1 MTLVD
6 EVKAR
11 LTIVDVVSDYV
22 ALENLSSRTPK
33 ALCPFHDERTPSFSI
48 SLEHDSWRCW
58 GACGVGG
65 GIFDFVMRADGI
77 EFKEALEKLALKA
90 GIEPQRHSREGG
102 NPEGR
107 GRTRSAALHEVNQI
121 AEDFFT
127 RQLEGAQ
134 GQEALA
140 YLESRGIDAQTAR
153 RRGIGYAP
161 GGVNS
166 LIAYLK
172 SIAADSQAV
181 VQSGLVVKGS
191 DDAWRDMFTNRITIA
206 IRDPRGNV
214 IGFGARAMGD
224 AQPKYLNTHET
235 SIFNKSKILYGM
247 HWASDPIRASG
258 RAIVVEG
265 YMDVIAAQERGFK
278 NVVACM
284 GTAVTSQQLQ
294 TISTVLPDDS
304 DNPPSIVLCLDADE
318 AGQQATLRGLQVAL
332 SEFGRRTTTQTNSR
346 RVPID
351 IRIAS
356 PVVSEHGEAKDP
368 DEAIRNNGAEW
379 IASIDQADE
388 IIDFVIRTSLS
399 SHNTATENG
408 LDAALN
414 EVEPYFESIPPHTI
428 REQRK
433 LNSLGEQLGI
443 AIDDM
448 IHVLTRKRSARETV
462 QNASNPDTNSH
473 RSPTRRTGTTRPAI
487 PVATAAIQARWE
499 SDLLA
504 CMLQYDYAID
514 HAANVE
520 PYHFT
525 DPVRRRVFQELRIA
539 GNLEGCVGRIESD
552 IEAISL
558 VNRLKEIPLSPTDE
572 TIEDQAAIIQIAE
585 TCAKRTRREYL
596 TRTKKREVQLAKEN
610 GNMFREEDMITA
622 VQTNREIRELANPQH
637 AAPTH

>member
-65 GIFDFVMRADGI
+65 GMFDFVMRADGI

-90 GIEPQRHSREGG
+90 GIEPNFKDEHSDNR
-102 NPEGR
+102 R
-107 GRTRSAALHEVNQI
+107 RSRSAALHEVNQI

-181 VQSGLVVKGS
+181 VQSGLVVKGN

-247 HWASDPIRASG
+247 HWASDAIRASG

-284 GTAVTSQQLQ
+284 GTAVTAQQLQ
-294 TISTVLPDDS
+294 TISTALPDDP

-346 RVPID
+346 RAPID

-414 EVEPYFESIPPHTI
+414 EVEPYFENMPPHTI

-433 LNSLGEQLGI
+433 LNSLGERLGI
-443 AIDDM
+443 AVDDM

-462 QNASNPDTNSH
+462 QNASNPDNNSR
-473 RSPTRRTGTTRPAI
+473 RSPTRRTGTTRPAM
-487 PVATAAIQARWE
+487 PVAAAAIQARWE

-552 IEAISL
+552 IEALSL
-558 VNRLKEIPLSPTDE
+558 VNRLKEVPLSPTDE

-637 AAPTH
+637 AAPSH

>member
-65 GIFDFVMRADGI
+65 GMFDFVMRADGI

-90 GIEPQRHSREGG
+90 GIEPNFKDEYSDNRRRS
-102 NPEGR
+102 
-107 GRTRSAALHEVNQI
+107 RSAALHEVNQI

-134 GQEALA
+134 GQEALT
-140 YLESRGIDAQTAR
+140 YLEARGIDAQTAR

-181 VQSGLVVKGS
+181 VQSGLVVKGN

-247 HWASDPIRASG
+247 HWASDAIRASG

-294 TISTVLPDDS
+294 TISTVLPDDP
-304 DNPPSIVLCLDADE
+304 DNPPSVVLCLDADE

-332 SEFGRRTTTQTNSR
+332 SEFGRRTTTQTNNR
-346 RVPID
+346 HAPID

-356 PVVSEHGEAKDP
+356 PVVSEHGEPKDP
-368 DEAIRNNGAEW
+368 DEAIRNNGSEW

-388 IIDFVIRTSLS
+388 IIDFAIRTSLG

-414 EVEPYFESIPPHTI
+414 GIEPYFESIPPHTI

-433 LNSLGEQLGI
+433 LNGLGEQLGI
-443 AIDDM
+443 AVDDM

-462 QNASNPDTNSH
+462 QNASNPDTNS
-473 RSPTRRTGTTRPAI
+473 RRNPTRRTGTTRPAI

-525 DPVRRRVFQELRIA
+525 DPVRKRVFQELRIA

-552 IEAISL
+552 IEALSL
-558 VNRLKEIPLSPTDE
+558 VNRLKEVPLSPTDE

-585 TCAKRTRREYL
+585 RCAKRTRREYL

>member
-22 ALENLSSRTPK
+22 ALENISSRTPK
-33 ALCPFHDERTPSFSI
+33 ALCPFHDERTPSFSL

-58 GACGVGG
+58 GACGVRGG
-65 GIFDFVMRADGI
+65 MFDFVMRADGI

-90 GIEPQRHSREGG
+90 GIEPNFRDDY
-102 NPEGR
+102 PENRRR
-107 GRTRSAALHEVNQI
+107 GRSSALHEVNQI
-121 AEDFFT
+121 AEEFFT

-134 GQEALA
+134 GEEALA

-166 LIAYLK
+166 LIAYIK

-181 VQSGLVVKGS
+181 VQSGLIAKGN

-235 SIFNKSKILYGM
+235 AIFNKSKILYGM
-247 HWASDPIRASG
+247 HWASDAIRASG

-294 TISTVLPDDS
+294 AISTVLPDDP
-304 DNPPSIVLCLDADE
+304 DNPPSVVLCLDADE
-318 AGQQATLRGLQVAL
+318 AGQRATLRGLQTAL
-332 SEFGRRTTTQTNSR
+332 SEFARRSATQTNSR
-346 RVPID
+346 RSPID

-356 PVVSEHGEAKDP
+356 PVVSEHGEPKDP

-379 IASIDQADE
+379 IAAIDQADE
-388 IIDFVIRTSLS
+388 IIDFVIRASLG
-399 SHNTATENG
+399 SHNATTETG
-408 LDAALN
+408 LEAALN
-414 EVEPYFESIPPHTI
+414 EIEPYFESIPPHTI

-433 LNSLGEQLGI
+433 LNALGDQLGL
-443 AIDDM
+443 DVEDLT
-448 IHVLTRKRSARETV
+448 HVLTRKRSARETIHA
-462 QNASNPDTNSH
+462 ASNPDRNYH
-473 RSPTRRTGTTRPAI
+473 RHRNRRSSDNRPVI
-487 PVATAAIQARWE
+487 PVPAVAIQARWE

-520 PYHFT
+520 PHHFT
-525 DPVRRRVFQELRIA
+525 DPVRMRVFETLRAVASIDECLA
-539 GNLEGCVGRIESD
+539 RIEGD
-552 IEAISL
+552 DEALNLI
-558 VNRLKEIPLSPTDE
+558 NRLMQIPLSPTDE
-572 TIEDQAAIIQIAE
+572 TVEDQAAIIQIAE

-596 TRTKKREVQLAKEN
+596 TRNKKREVQLAKEN
-610 GNMFREEDMITA
+610 GNMFSEEDMITA
-622 VQTNREIRELANPQH
+622 VQTNREIRELAKPQH
-637 AAPTH
+637 AAPSH

>member
-1 MTLVD
+1 MISSHPITKKSAQSAVHTTRRKLPFRPQKTPLLSSKPRLYFLTHKRASTLREHQDTTFRSSQTGDGRCRQPVRQWRGEQMTLVD

-65 GIFDFVMRADGI
+65 GMFDFVMRADGI

-90 GIEPQRHSREGG
+90 GIEPNFKDEHSDNR
-102 NPEGR
+102 R
-107 GRTRSAALHEVNQI
+107 RSRSAALHEVNQI

-127 RQLEGAQ
+127 RQLEGTQ

-181 VQSGLVVKGS
+181 VQSGLVVKGN
-191 DDAWRDMFTNRITIA
+191 DDTWRDMFTNRITIA

-214 IGFGARAMGD
+214 IGFGARAMND

-247 HWASDPIRASG
+247 HWASDAIRASG

-294 TISTVLPDDS
+294 TISTFLPDDP

-332 SEFGRRTTTQTNSR
+332 SEFGRRTTTQANSR
-346 RVPID
+346 RAPID

-408 LDAALN
+408 LDVALN
-414 EVEPYFESIPPHTI
+414 EVEPYFENIPPHTI

-433 LNSLGEQLGI
+433 LSGLGEQLGI
-443 AIDDM
+443 AVDDM

-462 QNASNPDTNSH
+462 QNTSNSDNNS
-473 RSPTRRTGTTRPAI
+473 RRNPTRRTGTTRPAI

-525 DPVRRRVFQELRIA
+525 DPVRRRVF
-539 GNLEGCVGRIESD
+539 
-552 IEAISL
+552 
-558 VNRLKEIPLSPTDE
+558 
-572 TIEDQAAIIQIAE
+572 
-585 TCAKRTRREYL
+585 
-596 TRTKKREVQLAKEN
+596 
-610 GNMFREEDMITA
+610 
-622 VQTNREIRELANPQH
+622 
-637 AAPTH
+637 

>member
-33 ALCPFHDERTPSFSI
+33 ALCPFHEERTPSFSL

-65 GIFDFVMRADGI
+65 DMFSFVMRADGI

-102 NPEGR
+102 NPDGR
-107 GRTRSAALHEVNQI
+107 GRSRSAALYEVNLI
-121 AEDFFT
+121 AEEFFT

-140 YLESRGIDAQTAR
+140 YLESRCIDAQSAR

-181 VQSGLVVKGS
+181 VQSGLITRGN

-235 SIFNKSKILYGM
+235 TIFNKSKILYGM
-247 HWASDPIRASG
+247 HWASDAIRASG

-294 TISTVLPDDS
+294 TISTVLPDDP
-304 DNPPSIVLCLDADE
+304 DNPPSVVLCLDADE

-332 SEFGRRTTTQTNSR
+332 SEFGRRTATQTNTR
-346 RVPID
+346 RAPID

-356 PVVSEHGEAKDP
+356 PVVSEHGEPKDP
-368 DEAIRNNGAEW
+368 DEAIRYNGAEW
-379 IASIDQADE
+379 IATIDQADE

-414 EVEPYFESIPPHTI
+414 EIEPYFESIPPHTI

-433 LNSLGEQLGI
+433 LNSLGERLGI
-443 AIDDM
+443 AVDDM
-448 IHVLTRKRSARETV
+448 IYVLTRKRSARETV
-462 QNASNPDTNSH
+462 QTASNPDSNS
-473 RSPTRRTGTTRPAI
+473 RRNPTRRTGAARPAI
-487 PVATAAIQARWE
+487 SVAAAAIQARWE

-525 DPVRRRVFQELRIA
+525 DPVRQRVFEELRIA
-539 GNLEGCVGRIESD
+539 GNLEECVGRIERD
-552 IEAISL
+552 IEALSL

-596 TRTKKREVQLAKEN
+596 TRNKKREVQLAKEN

-637 AAPTH
+637 AAPSH

>member
-22 ALENLSSRTPK
+22 ALENISSRTPK
-33 ALCPFHDERTPSFSI
+33 ALCPFHDERTPSFSL

-58 GACGVGG
+58 GACGIGG
-65 GIFDFVMRADGI
+65 GMFDFVMKAEGI

-102 NPEGR
+102 NPEGK
-107 GRTRSAALHEVNQI
+107 GRTRSAALHQVNQI
-121 AEDFFT
+121 AEEFFT
-127 RQLEGAQ
+127 RQLEGEQ
-134 GQEALA
+134 GKEALA
-140 YLESRGIDAQTAR
+140 YLESRGIDSQTAR

-181 VQSGLVVKGS
+181 VQSGLIVKGN
-191 DDAWRDMFTNRITIA
+191 DDTWRDMFINRITIA

-235 SIFNKSKILYGM
+235 TIFSKSSVLYGM
-247 HWASDPIRASG
+247 HWASDAIRASS
-258 RAIVVEG
+258 RVIVVEG

-294 TISTVLPDDS
+294 TISTALPDDP

-318 AGQQATLRGLQVAL
+318 AGQQATLRGLQAAL
-332 SEFGRRTTTQTNSR
+332 FEFGRRTDMQTNSQR
-346 RVPID
+346 APID

-356 PVVSEHGEAKDP
+356 PVVSEHGEPKDP
-368 DEAIRNNGAEW
+368 DEAIRNNSAEW
-379 IASIDQADE
+379 IASIDHADE
-388 IIDFVIRTSLS
+388 IIDFVIRASLS
-399 SHNTATENG
+399 RHNTANENG
-408 LDAALN
+408 IDAALN
-414 EVEPYFESIPPHTI
+414 EIEPYFESIPPNTI

-433 LNSLGEQLGI
+433 LNGLGEQLGI
-443 AIDDM
+443 AVDDV

-462 QNASNPDTNSH
+462 LNASKPDNNLRRAT
-473 RSPTRRTGTTRPAI
+473 TRRTGTTRTAI
-487 PVATAAIQARWE
+487 PVASAGIQARWE

-514 HAANVE
+514 HVANVE
-520 PYHFT
+520 AYHFT
-525 DPVRRRVFQELRIA
+525 DPVRRRIYQEIRIA
-539 GNLEGCVGRIESD
+539 GSIEALVGRIEGD
-552 IEAISL
+552 AEALSL

-596 TRTKKREVQLAKEN
+596 TRNKKREVQLAKEN
-610 GNMFREEDMITA
+610 GNIFREEDMITA
-622 VQTNREIRELANPQH
+622 VRTNREIRELANPQY
-637 AAPTH
+637 AAPSH

>member
-33 ALCPFHDERTPSFSI
+33 ALCPFHDERTPSFSL
-48 SLEHDSWRCW
+48 SLEHDTWRCW

-65 GIFDFVMRADGI
+65 GMFDFVMRADGI

-90 GIEPQRHSREGG
+90 GIEPNFRDDYTDKRQRS
-102 NPEGR
+102 
-107 GRTRSAALHEVNQI
+107 RSATLYEVNLI
-121 AEDFFT
+121 AEEFFT

-134 GQEALA
+134 GQDAFG

-166 LIAYLK
+166 LLAYLK

-181 VQSGLVVKGS
+181 VQSGLVVKGN
-191 DDAWRDMFTNRITIA
+191 DDKWRDMFTNRITIA

-224 AQPKYLNTHET
+224 APPKYLNTHET
-235 SIFNKSKILYGM
+235 SIFNKSNTLYGM
-247 HWASDPIRASG
+247 HWASDAIRASG

-284 GTAVTSQQLQ
+284 GTAVTSEQLQ
-294 TISTVLPDDS
+294 TISTVLPNDS
-304 DNPPSIVLCLDADE
+304 DNPSSVVLCLDADE
-318 AGQQATLRGLQVAL
+318 AGQRATLRGLQVAL
-332 SEFGRRTTTQTNSR
+332 SEFGRRTATQINSR
-346 RVPID
+346 RASID
-351 IRIAS
+351 IRVAS
-356 PVVSEHGEAKDP
+356 PIVSEHGESKDP

-388 IIDFVIRTSLS
+388 IIDFVIRTSLN

-408 LDAALN
+408 LDAVLN
-414 EVEPYFESIPPHTI
+414 EIEPYFESIPPHKI
-428 REQRK
+428 PELRK
-433 LNSLGEQLGI
+433 FNRLGAQLDIGVE
-443 AIDDM
+443 DM
-448 IHVLTRKRSARETV
+448 IRVLTMKRSAREPV
-462 QNASNPDTNSH
+462 PNASNPDRDRPRTS
-473 RSPTRRTGTTRPAI
+473 TRRTGATRSASLI
-487 PVATAAIQARWE
+487 ASAAIQARWE

-520 PYHFT
+520 AYHFT
-525 DPVRRRVFQELRIA
+525 DPVRRRVFEELRIA
-539 GNLEGCVGRIESD
+539 GNLEGCVGRIEDD
-552 IEAISL
+552 IEALSL
-558 VNRLKEIPLSPTDE
+558 VNRLKETPLSPTDE
-572 TIEDQAAIIQIAE
+572 TIEDQAAIIQIVE

-596 TRTKKREVQLAKEN
+596 TRTKKREVRLAKEN
-610 GNMFREEDMITA
+610 GNMFREEDMIIA
-622 VQTNREIRELANPQH
+622 VQTNREIRELVKPQH
-637 AAPTH
+637 GAPSH

>member
-22 ALENLSSRTPK
+22 ALENISSRTPK
-33 ALCPFHDERTPSFSI
+33 ALCPFHDERTPSFSL

-65 GIFDFVMRADGI
+65 GMFDFVIRADGI

-90 GIEPQRHSREGG
+90 GIEPNFRDDY
-102 NPEGR
+102 PENRRR
-107 GRTRSAALHEVNQI
+107 GRSSALHEVNQI
-121 AEDFFT
+121 AEEFFT

-134 GQEALA
+134 GEEALA

-181 VQSGLVVKGS
+181 VQSGLIAKGN

-224 AQPKYLNTHET
+224 VQPKYLNTHET
-235 SIFNKSKILYGM
+235 AIFNKSKILYGM
-247 HWASDPIRASG
+247 HWASDAIRASG
-258 RAIVVEG
+258 RVIVVEG

-284 GTAVTSQQLQ
+284 GAAVTSQQLQ
-294 TISTVLPDDS
+294 AISTVLPDDP
-304 DNPPSIVLCLDADE
+304 DNPPSVILCLDADE
-318 AGQQATLRGLQVAL
+318 AGQQATLRGLQTAE
-332 SEFGRRTTTQTNSR
+332 SEFGRTTF
-346 RVPID
+346 D
-351 IRIAS
+351 ILIAS
-356 PVVSEHGEAKDP
+356 PVVSEHGEPKDP
-368 DEAIRNNGAEW
+368 DEAIRNNSAEW
-379 IASIDQADE
+379 VASIEQAVE
-388 IIDFVIRTSLS
+388 ILDFRIRASLRN
-399 SHNTATENG
+399 HDATTEIG
-408 LDAALN
+408 RDAALN
-414 EVEPYFESIPPHTI
+414 EIATFFKEIPPNTI

-433 LNSLGEQLGI
+433 LESLAHELSMDRDYLQN
-443 AIDDM
+443 
-448 IHVLTRKRSARETV
+448 VLKLKKSASETLKK
-462 QNASNPDTNSH
+462 ASGADRNQRRTL
-473 RSPTRRTGTTRPAI
+473 TRRTNDPRRAI
-487 PVATAAIQARWE
+487 TVATAAIQASWE

-520 PYHFT
+520 PHHFT
-525 DPVRRRVFQELRIA
+525 DPVRMRVFETFRAVASIDECLA
-539 GNLEGCVGRIESD
+539 RIEGD
-552 IEAISL
+552 DEALNLI
-558 VNRLKEIPLSPTDE
+558 NRLMQIPLSPTDE
-572 TIEDQAAIIQIAE
+572 TVEDQAAIIQIAE

-596 TRTKKREVQLAKEN
+596 TRNKKREVQLAKEN
-610 GNMFREEDMITA
+610 GNMFSEEDMITA
-622 VQTNREIRELANPQH
+622 VQTNREIRELAKLQH
-637 AAPTH
+637 AAPSH

>member
-22 ALENLSSRTPK
+22 ALENISSRTPK
-33 ALCPFHDERTPSFSI
+33 ALCPFHDERTPSFSL

-65 GIFDFVMRADGI
+65 GMFDFVMRAEGI

-90 GIEPQRHSREGG
+90 GIEPQRHSREDG
-102 NPEGR
+102 NPERR
-107 GRTRSAALHEVNQI
+107 GRTRYAALHQVNQI
-121 AEDFFT
+121 AEEFFT

-140 YLESRGIDAQTAR
+140 YLESRGIDTQTAR

-172 SIAADSQAV
+172 SIAADSQDV
-181 VQSGLVVKGS
+181 VQAGLVVKGN
-191 DDAWRDMFTNRITIA
+191 DDTWRDMFTNRITIA

-235 SIFNKSKILYGM
+235 SIFNKSKVLYGM
-247 HWASDPIRASG
+247 HWGADAIRASG

-294 TISTVLPDDS
+294 TISTVLPGDP

-318 AGQQATLRGLQVAL
+318 AGQQATFRGLQVAR
-332 SEFGRRTTTQTNSR
+332 SGFERSN
-346 RVPID
+346 ID

-356 PVVSEHGEAKDP
+356 PVISEHGEPKDP

-379 IASIDQADE
+379 IASIDHADE
-388 IIDFVIRTSLS
+388 IIDFVIRSSLN
-399 SHNTATENG
+399 SHNTSTENG
-408 LDAALN
+408 KDAALN
-414 EVEPYFESIPPHTI
+414 EIEPYFESIPPHTI

-433 LNSLGEQLGI
+433 LNGLGEKLGI
-443 AIDDM
+443 AVDDM
-448 IHVLTRKRSARETV
+448 IHVLTRKRSERETV
-462 QNASNPDTNSH
+462 QSASSPQNNS
-473 RSPTRRTGTTRPAI
+473 RRTPVHRTSAHRPAI
-487 PVATAAIQARWE
+487 PAAATIQARWE

-504 CMLQYDYAID
+504 CILQYDYAID

-539 GNLEGCVGRIESD
+539 GNLEAFIGRIEGD
-552 IEAISL
+552 VEASSL
-558 VNRLKEIPLSPTDE
+558 VNRLKEIPLSPTEE

-585 TCAKRTRREYL
+585 KCAKRTRREYL
-596 TRTKKREVQLAKEN
+596 TRNKKREVQLAKEN
-610 GNMFREEDMITA
+610 GNIFREEDMITA
-622 VQTNREIRELANPQH
+622 VRTNREIRELANPQH
-637 AAPTH
+637 AATSH

>member
-22 ALENLSSRTPK
+22 ALENISSRTPK

-65 GIFDFVMRADGI
+65 GMFDFVMRADGI

-90 GIEPQRHSREGG
+90 GIEPNFKDEYSDNRRRS
-102 NPEGR
+102 
-107 GRTRSAALHEVNQI
+107 RSAPLHEVNQI

-134 GQEALA
+134 GREALA
-140 YLESRGIDAQTAR
+140 YLEARGIDAQTAR

-181 VQSGLVVKGS
+181 VQSGLVVKGN

-247 HWASDPIRASG
+247 HWASDAIRASG

-294 TISTVLPDDS
+294 TISTVLPDDP

-346 RVPID
+346 RAPID

-388 IIDFVIRTSLS
+388 VIDFVIRTSLS

-414 EVEPYFESIPPHTI
+414 EVEPYFENIPPHTI

-433 LNSLGEQLGI
+433 LNGLGEQLGI
-443 AIDDM
+443 AVDDM

-462 QNASNPDTNSH
+462 QNASNPDTNS
-473 RSPTRRTGTTRPAI
+473 RRNPTRRTGTTRPAI

-525 DPVRRRVFQELRIA
+525 DPVRRRIFQELRIA
-539 GNLEGCVGRIESD
+539 GNLEECVGRIESD
-552 IEAISL
+552 IEALSL
-558 VNRLKEIPLSPTDE
+558 VNRLKEVPLSPTDE

-596 TRTKKREVQLAKEN
+596 TRTKKKEVQLAKEN

-637 AAPTH
+637 AAPSH

>member
-33 ALCPFHDERTPSFSI
+33 ALCPFHDERTPSFSL

-90 GIEPQRHSREGG
+90 GIEPNFRDDYTDNRRRSK
-102 NPEGR
+102 
-107 GRTRSAALHEVNQI
+107 SAALHEVNLI
-121 AEDFFT
+121 AEEFFT

-181 VQSGLVVKGS
+181 VQSGLITRGN

-247 HWASDPIRASG
+247 HWASDAIRASG

-294 TISTVLPDDS
+294 TISTVLPDDP

-346 RVPID
+346 RAPID

-356 PVVSEHGEAKDP
+356 PVVSEHGEPKDP

-379 IASIDQADE
+379 IATIDQADE

-433 LNSLGEQLGI
+433 LNGLGEQLGI
-443 AIDDM
+443 AVDDM

-462 QNASNPDTNSH
+462 QNASNPDNNSR
-473 RSPTRRTGTTRPAI
+473 RSPTRRTVTTRPAI

-552 IEAISL
+552 IEALSL
-558 VNRLKEIPLSPTDE
+558 VNRLKEVPLSPTDE

-637 AAPTH
+637 AAPSH

>member
-22 ALENLSSRTPK
+22 ALENISSRTPK
-33 ALCPFHDERTPSFSI
+33 ALCPFHDERTPSFSL

-65 GIFDFVMRADGI
+65 GMFDFVMRADGI

-90 GIEPQRHSREGG
+90 GIEPNFRDDY
-102 NPEGR
+102 PENRRR
-107 GRTRSAALHEVNQI
+107 GRSSALHEVNQI
-121 AEDFFT
+121 AEEFFT

-134 GQEALA
+134 GEEALA

-181 VQSGLVVKGS
+181 VQSGLIVRGN

-235 SIFNKSKILYGM
+235 AIFNKSKILYGM
-247 HWASDPIRASG
+247 HWASDAIRASG

-294 TISTVLPDDS
+294 AISTVLPDDP
-304 DNPPSIVLCLDADE
+304 DNPPSVVLCLDADE
-318 AGQQATLRGLQVAL
+318 AGQQATLRGLRTAL
-332 SEFGRRTTTQTNSR
+332 SEFGRRSATQINSR
-346 RVPID
+346 RSPID

-356 PVVSEHGEAKDP
+356 PVVSERGEPKDP

-388 IIDFVIRTSLS
+388 IIDFVIRASLS
-399 SHNTATENG
+399 SHNATTETG
-408 LDAALN
+408 LEAALN
-414 EVEPYFESIPPHTI
+414 EIEPYFESIPPHTI

-433 LNSLGEQLGI
+433 LNALGDQLGFYVE
-443 AIDDM
+443 DLT
-448 IHVLTRKRSARETV
+448 HVLTRKRSARET
-462 QNASNPDTNSH
+462 NHAASNPDRNNH
-473 RSPTRRTGTTRPAI
+473 RHRNRRSSDNRPVILVPA
-487 PVATAAIQARWE
+487 AAIQARWE

-520 PYHFT
+520 PHHFT
-525 DPVRRRVFQELRIA
+525 DPVRMRVFETLRAVASI
-539 GNLEGCVGRIESD
+539 NECLVRIEGD
-552 IEAISL
+552 DEALNLI
-558 VNRLKEIPLSPTDE
+558 NRLMQIPLSPTDE
-572 TIEDQAAIIQIAE
+572 TVEDQAAIIQIAE

-596 TRTKKREVQLAKEN
+596 TRNKKREVQLAKEN
-610 GNMFREEDMITA
+610 GNMFSEEDMITA
-622 VQTNREIRELANPQH
+622 VQTNREIRELAKPQH
-637 AAPTH
+637 AAPSH

>member
-65 GIFDFVMRADGI
+65 GMFDFVMRADGI

-90 GIEPQRHSREGG
+90 GIEPNFKDEYSDNRRRS
-102 NPEGR
+102 
-107 GRTRSAALHEVNQI
+107 RSAALHEVNQI

-134 GQEALA
+134 GREALA

-181 VQSGLVVKGS
+181 VQSGLVVKGN

-206 IRDPRGNV
+206 IRDPRGKV

-247 HWASDPIRASG
+247 HWASDAIRASG

-294 TISTVLPDDS
+294 TISTVLPDDP

-332 SEFGRRTTTQTNSR
+332 SEFGRRTATQTNNR
-346 RVPID
+346 RAPID

-368 DEAIRNNGAEW
+368 DEAIRNNGPEW

-414 EVEPYFESIPPHTI
+414 EVEPYFENIPPHTI

-462 QNASNPDTNSH
+462 QNASNPDNNSR
-473 RSPTRRTGTTRPAI
+473 RSPTRRTGTTPPAI
-487 PVATAAIQARWE
+487 PVAIAAIQARWE

-552 IEAISL
+552 IEALSL
-558 VNRLKEIPLSPTDE
+558 VKRLKEVPLSPTDE

-622 VQTNREIRELANPQH
+622 VKTNREIRELANPQH